1 MSEAMQAVNETD
13 GWTLLAIL
21 GLTGITVLTRS
32 FFMWSEEKMAI
43 PEWFQR
49 GLHYAPVAAMAAVIV
64 PEIVMK
70 NGTLIDSFS
79 DARIYGADLVLHARR
94 RVWDHPQ
101 RHGSLLAAPFVGRLV
116 DCKPQP
122 AHGKTQPSG
131 PQGVAR
137 VMGAAQR
144 LRQAK

>member
-32 FFMWSEEKMAI
+32 FFMWSQEKMAI

-70 NGTLIDSFS
+70 NGALIDSFS
-79 DARIYGADLVLHARR
+79 DARIYGAAVGLIWYFTRGGVFGTILSGMAVYLPLH
-94 RVWDHPQ
+94 
-101 RHGSLLAAPFVGRLV
+101 LLAGWEIANHSPLTV
-116 DCKPQP
+116 K
-122 AHGKTQPSG
+122 HS
-131 PQGVAR
+131 
-137 VMGAAQR
+137 
-144 LRQAK
+144 QAVHKVWLG

>member
-1 MSEAMQAVNETD
+1 MSESMQAVNETD

-21 GLTGITVLTRS
+21 GLTCITLISRS

-70 NGTLIDSFS
+70 NGALIDSFN
-79 DARIYGADLVLHARR
+79 DARIYGAAVGLIWYFTRGGVLGTIVSGMAVYLPLR
-94 RVWDHPQ
+94 
-101 RHGSLLAAPFVGRLV
+101 LLAG
-116 DCKPQP
+116 
-122 AHGKTQPSG
+122 G
-131 PQGVAR
+131 
-137 VMGAAQR
+137 
-144 LRQAK
+144 